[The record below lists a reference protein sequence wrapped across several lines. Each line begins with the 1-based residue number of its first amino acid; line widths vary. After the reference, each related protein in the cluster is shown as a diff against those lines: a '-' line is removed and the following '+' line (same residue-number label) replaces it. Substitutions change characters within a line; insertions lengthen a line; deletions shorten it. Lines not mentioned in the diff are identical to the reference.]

1 MDNSETFTAGRQV
14 GIYQIVARL
23 GEDMF
28 SEIYLAHLL
37 SLPEQRVVLK
47 LGSSAQY
54 DIPGQREALLR
65 EAHWLAQCRHPRIIP
80 LLDVGE
86 EDGHPYLVM
95 AYATNGSLRQQ
106 MNANAPVCLPLTE
119 ALMLIQQVG
128 EAVAYLH
135 AHHIIH
141 CDLKPE
147 NILLNQQGAIW
158 LADLGLARLVTAERG
173 DREEKHPVGSLHYM
187 APEVFQGVVSEAS
200 DQYALG
206 CIAYELLTGQ
216 RPLSGLS
223 IREIIRRHMQEM
235 PIAPSSLRSALP
247 ASIDQVILRAL
258 AKQPEARYPNVE
270 AFLAALCASCWEVT
284 IGMVEKPSN
293 EPIPS

>member
-1 MDNSETFTAGRQV
+1 MNSLRMLAPGQRI
-14 GIYQIVARL
+14 GAYQIVARL

-28 SEIYLAHLL
+28 SEIYLAQLL
-37 SLPEQRVVLK
+37 SMPEQQVVLK

-54 DIPGQREALLR
+54 DFPGQRGALLR
-65 EAHWLAQCRHPRIIP
+65 EAHFLAQCRHPHIIP

-86 EDGHPYLVM
+86 EDGDPYLVV
-95 AYATNGSLRQQ
+95 AYATNGSLRQR
-106 MNANAPVCLPLTE
+106 MNAIAPACLPVTE
-119 ALMLIQQVG
+119 ALALLKQVG
-128 EAVAYLH
+128 AAVAYLH
-135 AHHIIH
+135 RQDIIH
-141 CDLKPE
+141 CDIKPE
-147 NILLNQQGAIW
+147 NILLNEQGAAW
-158 LADLGLARLVTAERG
+158 LADLGLARLATAERG

-206 CIAYELLTGQ
+206 CIAYELLTGR

-235 PIAPSSLRSALP
+235 PLAPSSLRPALP

-258 AKQPEARYPNVE
+258 AKQPEARYPDVE
-270 AFLAALCASCWEVT
+270 AFLAALCASCGEVT
-284 IGMVEKPSN
+284 MGMVEKPSN